1 VEVFVSGGSLRG
13 TRAVLVA
20 GTAVAGGVALV
31 LPTAHSLPGK
41 LPADDLGPELSL
53 ALRIVCA
60 VALAAAFA
68 LAWVTLK
75 RHSDEPLAFAMLP
88 GLVIA
93 GIAVRYLL
101 RTLPAYADEFPAAGI
116 GPALGAWLLLGVGA
130 LLTVT
135 GLAAGFALKRR

>member
-1 VEVFVSGGSLRG
+1 MSGGSLRG

-31 LPTAHSLPGK
+31 LPTAHSLSGR

-68 LAWVTLK
+68 LAWVTFK

-88 GLVIA
+88 GLIVA
-93 GIAVRYLL
+93 GIAVRYLV

-116 GPALGAWLLLGVGA
+116 GPALGAWLLLGAGA

-135 GLAAGFALKRR
+135 GLAAGFALKSR